1 MQVSKENKIAFT
13 ISFSILL
20 LAFLVS
26 ELFHIFHLN
35 YYFSFSGQ
43 GQNKYIIFII
53 LAILSYFVSY
63 FLAKITIKPIKEAN
77 ELLKSYNH
85 NLAHEVKTP
94 MAVIKSNLELL
105 EMWYDKDLVLSS
117 HEELENMKNITDN
130 LLFLSENR
138 ELTDIENIN
147 FLELFEKYDK
157 TDLSI
162 IKKKDFFVS
171 WNRVLLDSLVRN
183 LLDNAR
189 KYKLEDTK
197 IDIIIDKNTII
208 FSNKTSE
215 KIQEKNTS
223 KLFDAFYKLDNSRNS
238 PWFWLGLSIVK
249 KIADLHKFKVQ
260 IEIKDDNFKRII
272 EK

>member
-1 MQVSKENKIAFT
+1 MQLSKENKIAFT

-20 LAFLVS
+20 LAFFIS

-35 YYFSFSGQ
+35 YYLSFSGQ

-85 NLAHEVKTP
+85 NLAHELKTP

-117 HEELENMKNITDN
+117 YEELENMKNITDN

-147 FLELFEKYDK
+147 FLELFDKYDK
-157 TDLSI
+157 SDLNI
-162 IKKKDFFVS
+162 IKKKDFLIS

-189 KYKLEDTK
+189 KYKKIDTK
-197 IDIIIDKNTII
+197 IDIFIDKHIII

-215 KIQEKNTS
+215 RIQEKNTS

-249 KIADLHKFKVQ
+249 KISLLNKLKLK
-260 IEIKDDNFKRII
+260 IEIKDDNFKFII

>member
-53 LAILSYFVSY
+53 LAILSYFISY

-105 EMWYDKDLVLSS
+105 EM
-117 HEELENMKNITDN
+117 
-130 LLFLSENR
+130 
-138 ELTDIENIN
+138 
-147 FLELFEKYDK
+147 
-157 TDLSI
+157 
-162 IKKKDFFVS
+162 
-171 WNRVLLDSLVRN
+171 
-183 LLDNAR
+183 
-189 KYKLEDTK
+189 
-197 IDIIIDKNTII
+197 
-208 FSNKTSE
+208 
-215 KIQEKNTS
+215 
-223 KLFDAFYKLDNSRNS
+223 
-238 PWFWLGLSIVK
+238 
-249 KIADLHKFKVQ
+249 
-260 IEIKDDNFKRII
+260 
-272 EK
+272 